1 MGEKTS
7 ATTHQKTFEI
17 LTFQQNYSKKILT
30 LRSVSKWNAFFM
42 RKLFP
47 DYLIITLKGIAM
59 GAADVVPGVSGGT
72 IAFISGI
79 YQELID
85 SINKVD
91 FSFFSSW
98 KKNGFKI
105 AWQQINGSF
114 LLALVSGIALSI
126 LTLSKVITHLLATQP
141 ILVWS
146 YFFGLVIA
154 SIYFVGKQISD
165 RKISTLLSFAIG
177 TAISYYI
184 TIVEPVASPDSY
196 FYLFISGFIAIIA
209 MILPGISGAFILVL
223 MGSYAIVIGTI
234 NQFREGLMTLDFDIM
249 YKAFLKLITFAVG
262 AILGI
267 KLFSKVLNWMFD
279 NYRNITMSVLTGFM
293 LGSLNK
299 VWPWKKVLT
308 TRIDSHGEEVAV
320 LEKSILP
327 NHFEGDNQ
335 ITFAIILMIVG
346 FLTIFIVE
354 KVGEKFSTV
363 KP

>member
-1 MGEKTS
+1 
-7 ATTHQKTFEI
+7 
-17 LTFQQNYSKKILT
+17 
-30 LRSVSKWNAFFM
+30 M

-47 DYLIITLKGIAM
+47 DYFLITLKGLAM

-85 SINKVD
+85 TINKVD
-91 FSFFSSW
+91 FSFFTSW

-114 LLALVSGIALSI
+114 LLALISGIAISI
-126 LTLSKVITHLLATQP
+126 LSFSKVITYLLETQP

-146 YFFGLVIA
+146 YFFGLVLA
-154 SIYFVGKQISD
+154 SIYFVGQEITKFSLPTI
-165 RKISTLLSFAIG
+165 LSFTIG
-177 TAISYYI
+177 TVVSYYI

-196 FYLFISGFIAIIA
+196 PYLFLSGFIAIIA

-223 MGSYAIVIGTI
+223 MGSYSVVIGTI
-234 NQFREGLMTLDFDIM
+234 NVFREALLSFNTTLLLQSI
-249 YKAFLKLITFAVG
+249 LKLGTFAIG

-267 KLFSKVLNWMFD
+267 KMFSKVLHWMFD
-279 NYRNITMSVLTGFM
+279 HHRNTTMALLTGFM

-299 VWPWKKVLT
+299 VWPWKKILS
-308 TRIDSHGEEVAV
+308 TRIDSHGKEVAFM
-320 LEKSILP
+320 EKSILP
-327 NHFEGDNQ
+327 QNFEGDNLL
-335 ITFAIILMIVG
+335 IVAICLMIAG

-354 KVGEKFSTV
+354 KVGNKFSKETN
-363 KP
+363 